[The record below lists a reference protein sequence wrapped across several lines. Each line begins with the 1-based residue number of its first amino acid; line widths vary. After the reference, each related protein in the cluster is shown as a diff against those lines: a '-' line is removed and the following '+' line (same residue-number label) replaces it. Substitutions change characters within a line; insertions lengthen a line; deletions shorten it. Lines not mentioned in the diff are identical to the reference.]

1 MQWSFEERA
10 QIVLRLARAEVRMAD
25 VMAHH
30 GLNPATVEI
39 WVGEFLHAARERFSA
54 EMVAQLQAQGL
65 IGDDV
70 RAEQSGRIEE
80 VQPLD
85 LLQSLG
91 IYRRP
96 GHVLFFHAEGVSQ
109 LWFANGEIVDAR
121 SGALRRAAAVYRI
134 VAHEAGDYRVE
145 VTGREQARRIEVPA
159 SALIFEAA
167 RRLDESRR
175 LDARLPPADVVLQTT
190 PDILMTSETS
200 EGLIQVAES
209 FGHGATLG
217 EVLERSAMGELE
229 TRTLV
234 AELETRDLLRPTG
247 QVRPPDV
254 PSAERRVHALRQAEL
269 EVSRPVVTS
278 IADGL
283 VDPGL
288 APRQRR
294 WIPALAG
301 SLAATVVTLGVVMAG
316 SGAPDVAPAPVV
328 ETTARALPPLAVTG
342 PPPSPCPDGMAFLP
356 TTGHDTALCI
366 DRHEI
371 TVAQYRACAERGDC
385 SSPHADA
392 AWPRGSS
399 GKRSWS
405 RHVAQSSERCNAE
418 RPGADEH
425 PMNCVTWA
433 QADAY
438 CRSREHRLPSDA
450 QWERAARGLEHRH
463 YPWGS
468 APPTA
473 ERTNACGLEC
483 TRKVPAYAQAD
494 AHEGTAP
501 RGHAPLGATPQ
512 GVHEMSGNV
521 REWTNDVFTDHG
533 QTAGSGGDDRRWV
546 RGGGFT
552 SVARE
557 ELSTAYRRP
566 IGVDERHPDLGFRCA
581 WVPGR

>member
-1 MQWSFEERA
+1 
-10 QIVLRLARAEVRMAD
+10 MAD

-30 GLNPATVEI
+30 GLDPATVEI
-39 WVGEFLHAARERFSA
+39 WVSEFLHAARERFSA
-54 EMVAQLQAQGL
+54 DMVAQLQAQDL
-65 IGDDV
+65 TGDDV

-121 SGALRRAAAVYRI
+121 SGALRRAAAVHRI
-134 VAHEAGDYRVE
+134 VGHEAGDYRVE
-145 VTGREQARRIEVPA
+145 VTGQERPRRIETPT

-175 LDARLPPADVVLQTT
+175 LDARLPPAEVVLHAS
-190 PDILMTSETS
+190 PDILMTAQTS
-200 EGLIQVAES
+200 EAMLQVAES

-217 EVLERSAMGELE
+217 EVLERSPLGELE

-234 AELETRDLLRPTG
+234 AELKARDLLRPTG

-254 PSAERRVHALRQAEL
+254 PSTERRVQALRQAEL
-269 EVSRPVVTS
+269 EVSRPLVTS
-278 IADGL
+278 PGEGL

-288 APRQRR
+288 APRRRR
-294 WIPALAG
+294 WIPAAAG
-301 SLAATVVTLGVVMAG
+301 SLAAAAVTLLVFVSSDGD
-316 SGAPDVAPAPVV
+316 PDVATAPVI
-328 ETTARALPPLAVTG
+328 EMPSPALPPLAVTG
-342 PPPSPCPDGMAFLP
+342 PPPSPCPAGMAFLP
-356 TTGHDTALCI
+356 TTGHETALCI

-371 TVAQYRACAERGDC
+371 TVAQYRGCAERGDC
-385 SSPHADA
+385 SQPHADA

-399 GKRSWS
+399 RKRAWNRRMTESS
-405 RHVAQSSERCNAE
+405 RHCNAGHTGTE
-418 RPGADEH
+418 AH

-438 CRSREHRLPSDA
+438 CRSRDHQLPSDA

-473 ERTNACGLEC
+473 ERTNACGPEC

-501 RGHAPLGATPQ
+501 TGHAPSGATPQ
-512 GVHEMSGNV
+512 GVHALSGNV
-521 REWTNDVFTDHG
+521 REWTADAFTDDG
-533 QTAGSGGDDRRWV
+533 PGSAEDDRRWV
-546 RGGGFT
+546 RGGAFT
-552 SVARE
+552 SLARE

-566 IGVDERHPDLGFRCA
+566 VGVDERHPDLGFRCA
-581 WVPGR
+581 WVPSR